1 MLSRRG
7 LLAPACG
14 LTLAAL
20 ALTGCAAAEGSDG
33 RLSVSASFY
42 PLQFVAHEVGGDRVD
57 VSSMT
62 PPGAEPHDLELSP
75 SQVSSLRSADLVVY
89 LSGFQPSVDEAVES
103 AGPAHVV
110 DAADATTLVP
120 FSEENVE
127 EVDEHGHEA
136 HAGEDGHDHAHDEHD
151 GHDHGDL
158 DPHFWLDPTLLA
170 PVAQAVAAQLG
181 ELDPDGAAEFE
192 ANAAA
197 LASRLGDLDT
207 AYEEGLAACERR
219 VFVTTHTAFGYLA
232 DRYGLEEVG
241 ISGVDPEAEPSP
253 ARLVEIHDVVDREG
267 VTTIFFEALV
277 SPKVAQTLA
286 TDLGIESAVLDPLE
300 GVSGSQTYF
309 SVAQDNLQALQTAL
323 SCS

>member
-1 MLSRRG
+1 MNRRRALWAAP
-7 LLAPACG
+7 LLVVP
-14 LTLAAL
+14 L
-20 ALTGCAAAEGSDG
+20 ALGGCGDAGAEPGSDDVKV
-33 RLSVSASFY
+33 LASFY
-42 PLQFVAHEVGGDRVD
+42 PLQYVAEQVGGEHVTVD
-57 VSSMT
+57 NLT
-62 PPGAEPHDLELSP
+62 PPAAEPHDLELAP
-75 SQVSSLRSADLVVY
+75 AQLRDIGLADVVVY
-89 LSGFQPSVDEAVES
+89 LSGFQPAVDEGVETR
-103 AGPAHVV
+103 APELLV
-110 DAADATTLVP
+110 DAADVVTL
-120 FSEENVE
+120 
-127 EVDEHGHEA
+127 EA
-136 HAGEDGHDHAHDEHD
+136 HPGEHADEGDHEHTEGADD
-151 GHDHGDL
+151 GHDHGAL

-170 PVAQAVAAQLG
+170 PVAQAVAAQLA

-207 AYEEGLAACERR
+207 AYEEGLATCERR
-219 VFVTTHTAFGYLA
+219 VFVTSHTAFGYLA

-241 ISGVDPEAEPSP
+241 ISGIDPDAEPSP

-309 SVAQDNLQALQTAL
+309 SVAEDNLEALQTAL